1 MEPICKTFSLQP
13 CHSWVNPLTWSE
25 DKNVS
30 GVVNV
35 SGLAHG
41 LGWHLLPRHRYPP
54 LSLIISSPVG
64 SKPIPCTCVIPKMSL
79 KSRMPPNFDAY
90 ARSCRRHRPG
100 VPCGRQVVPAIAVA
114 VQGSTEEGRQDAI
127 RLGDSF
133 PQAVVAPLAAGACET
148 KPHHAAPHSLLDLSI
163 RRLKVEEEGL
173 TLHLHQECG
182 GVARWCRTLGDSSAT
197 SAVTVSSTSP
207 TATTRPRTQSAP
219 PTRMTSP
226 PPQQLPPSRPRALQA
241 LPPLPS
247 KPFALYIAD
256 YSMKMD

>member
-1 MEPICKTFSLQP
+1 MGWAGTFFP
-13 CHSWVNPLTWSE
+13 GT
-25 DKNVS
+25 
-30 GVVNV
+30 
-35 SGLAHG
+35 
-41 LGWHLLPRHRYPP
+41 
-54 LSLIISSPVG
+54 VG

-163 RRLKVEEEGL
+163 KRLKVEEEGL
-173 TLHLHQECG
+173 TLHLHRECG
-182 GVARWCRTLGDSSAT
+182 GT
-197 SAVTVSSTSP
+197 P
-207 TATTRPRTQSAP
+207 TPN
-219 PTRMTSP
+219 
-226 PPQQLPPSRPRALQA
+226 SRGFFGCAG
-241 LPPLPS
+241 S
-247 KPFALYIAD
+247 DGVVYIAD
-256 YSMKMD
+256 GHDETKNALSFTGCLLADSLRRRASRRRLREKRERGVGSQN